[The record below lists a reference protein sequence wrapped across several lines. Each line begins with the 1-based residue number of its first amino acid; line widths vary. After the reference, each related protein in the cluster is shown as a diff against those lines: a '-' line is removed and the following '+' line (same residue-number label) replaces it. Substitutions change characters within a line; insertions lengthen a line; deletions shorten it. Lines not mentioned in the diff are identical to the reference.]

1 MGMSRDVLGG
11 FDEDSKHYV
20 SKVIVLGFGAAA
32 VLLVGVLLYMVLREQ
47 TLISASYDANGDVVV
62 PPSKLKVSPTP
73 RITVTPAGSYFD
85 QTYN

>member
-1 MGMSRDVLGG
+1 MSRDVLGG

-47 TLISASYDANGDVVV
+47 TLISASYDANGEVVI
-62 PPSKLKVSPTP
+62 PSSKLRVTPTP
-73 RITVTPAGSYFD
+73 TFIVTPSSSYFD